1 MRIGIDGLPLTETL
15 TGIGHYTFE
24 LAHHLALA
32 APSDQVEIVSPRAF
46 LPAINSRSELP
57 GNLLLTRTRTNPIT
71 RRWWSIGLP
80 RYIRRYGIEL
90 FHGTNFEVPLERVCP
105 TVLTI
110 HDLSMLLHPE
120 THEAKLVRRA
130 RSRLPLM
137 ARAATMIV
145 TPTEIVRRE
154 VHEHFQIPLERIV
167 AVPEAARSCFR
178 RLNVD
183 ETTETRKRL
192 GIREE
197 FLLFVG
203 TVEPRKNL
211 MTLLRAFESVSR
223 ARQESLQLVIAG
235 RSGWLVGDLLAE
247 ARRSPAAE
255 KIIFTGYLSDEDLCA
270 LYSSCAVFVYPSIYE
285 GFGLPPLEAMACG
298 APVIASRIP
307 SIEEVVGTAARLV
320 VPENVV
326 ELTAAILEL
335 LVSESLRQELRVAGT
350 ARASEVS
357 WSLTASL
364 TQRVYAQAIER
375 FCDREKQK
383 GRLR

>member
-32 APSDQVEIVSPRAF
+32 SPSDEVEIVSPRAF
-46 LPAINSRSELP
+46 LPAIDSRSDLP
-57 GNLLLTRTRTNPIT
+57 ANLLLTRQRTNPIT

-80 RYIRRYGIEL
+80 RYIRRNRIEL

-130 RSRLPLM
+130 RRRLPLM

-145 TPTEIVRRE
+145 TPTESVRRE
-154 VHEHFQIPLERIV
+154 VHDHLQVSLERIV

-178 RLNVD
+178 RLRVD
-183 ETTETRKRL
+183 QTTETRKRL
-192 GIREE
+192 GIRDE

-211 MTLLRAFESVSR
+211 MTLLRAFEAVVQER
-223 ARQESLQLVIAG
+223 RQPLQLVMAG
-235 RSGWLVGDLLAE
+235 RNGWLVDDLLAE

-255 KIIFTGYLSDEDLCA
+255 RIVFTGYLSDEDLCA
-270 LYSSCAVFVYPSIYE
+270 LYSSCTAFVYPSIYE

-298 APVIASRIP
+298 APVVASKIP
-307 SIEEVVGTAARLV
+307 SIEEVVGPAAHLV
-320 VPENVV
+320 TPDSVA
-326 ELTAAILEL
+326 ELTAVILEL
-335 LVSESLRQELRVAGT
+335 LASEALRRGLTVAGI
-350 ARASEVS
+350 ARSTEFS
-357 WSLTASL
+357 WPQTASL
-364 TQRVYAQAIER
+364 TQSVYAQAIER
-375 FCDREKQK
+375 F
-383 GRLR
+383 